1 MILLYAG
8 FVLTGIVNTVLG
20 PVLPW
25 LTLRW
30 GLSDAAA
37 GSLFTIQ
44 FAGGLTGG
52 TLSGALASRIG
63 AARTLAS
70 GCVLMAVGL
79 VGMAMTGRE
88 MGSIAVAIA
97 GLGLGFVIPTTNLM
111 SARLTPHRAAAALGA
126 VNLCWGL
133 GAAIWPLVVAAF
145 LNRAGIGAALL
156 TVAVV
161 AIAMAVVFAR
171 ASFPPDGAET
181 SRESPAG
188 RGAALGRLALYG
200 TCIALYSGVE
210 AAFGGWIT
218 EYARRLSEPGS
229 GGGRWEVAA
238 SAFWGGLAAG
248 RGLVAIAL
256 SRRFEIVSMYGGIA
270 ALTLGIAAAITVT
283 SVDAVLIAGVACG
296 LALAPI
302 FPVTVAAL
310 AREFSTRRA
319 GPMVA
324 MGSVGAGVLPLAVG
338 AISARTDS
346 LATGLASLAAG
357 AIVLGGL
364 QWLRLKG
371 SDARPS

>member
-30 GLSDAAA
+30 GLTDATA

-79 VGMAMTGRE
+79 VGMAISGRE
-88 MGSIAVAIA
+88 IGSIAVAIA

-133 GAAIWPLVVAAF
+133 GAAIWPLIVAAF
-145 LNRAGIGAALL
+145 LNRAGVSAALL
-156 TVAVV
+156 TVAAA
-161 AIAMAVVFAR
+161 AIAMAVVFAG
-171 ASFPPDGAET
+171 ASYPPDRVET
-181 SRESPAG
+181 SGESAAG
-188 RGAALGRLALYG
+188 RRAALGRLALYG
-200 TCIALYSGVE
+200 TCIALYSGIE

-218 EYARRLSEPGS
+218 EHARRLHAPG

-248 RGLVAIAL
+248 RGLVAVAL
-256 SRRFEIVSMYGGIA
+256 SRRFEIVSMFGGIA

-283 SVDAVLIAGVACG
+283 SVDAVLIAGVVCG

-346 LATGLASLAAG
+346 LATGLASLAVG
-357 AIVLGGL
+357 AVVLGGL
-364 QWLRLKG
+364 QWLRTSAG
-371 SDARPS
+371 ARRAEA